1 MLSPSSHATH
11 IVLFW
16 RIAAGF
22 WRGSTARLAWVVS
35 LLLVLCVGLQL
46 YVQYKLN
53 FWSRDFFNAV
63 EQKNAALLWTLA
75 LTFVPLAAS
84 SLGLTLFALWG
95 KMTLAREWRRWVSRR
110 LYDAWLTN
118 SRYRR
123 LSDAPGE
130 HQTPEIRIA
139 EDVRVATDLPAD
151 LVLGLLSSVLTVTV
165 FVGVLYSIGQGLEL
179 EVFGSQIH
187 LPAYLVLAVTCY
199 STLLTLTTVVIGRR
213 LIGVIEHFKAAEAEL
228 RAAGTEVRT
237 AGESPVPFHNPHESR
252 SALYETLDRV
262 VEHWRRLCREL
273 MRMTVVSH
281 TNTLVAPSIGLLMC
295 APKYIAGTMTLG
307 TMVQAAA
314 AFVVVQGAFNWFA
327 DNFGKFAEWAS
338 SARRVASLV
347 QSFERLDDP
356 ELQSADDPRDQ
367 IVDVADGSL
376 ALQPTLRVPAQAAE

>member
-1 MLSPSSHATH
+1 MQSPSSHATL

-22 WRGSTARLAWVVS
+22 WRGSTAPLARVLS
-35 LLLVLCVGLQL
+35 LLLVLCVALQL

-63 EQKNAALLWTLA
+63 EQKSAALLWAQA
-75 LTFVPLAAS
+75 LTFAPLAAS
-84 SLGLTLFALWG
+84 SLALAIFSLWG
-95 KMTLAREWRRWVSRR
+95 RMKLQREWRRCVSRR

-123 LSDAPGE
+123 LNEISGE

-139 EDVRVATDLPAD
+139 EDVRVATDLPVD

-165 FVGVLYSIGQGLEL
+165 FVGILYSIGQGLEL
-179 EVFGSQIH
+179 EVLGSEIY
-187 LPAYLVLAVTCY
+187 LPAYLVLAVICY
-199 STLLTLTTVVIGRR
+199 STLLTLTTAVIGRR
-213 LIGVIEHFKAAEAEL
+213 LIGVIERFKAAEAEL
-228 RAAGTEVRT
+228 RAAGTEVRA
-237 AGESPVPFHNPHESR
+237 AGESPMSFHNPHESR
-252 SALYETLDRV
+252 SALYAVLDRV
-262 VEHWRRLCREL
+262 IDHWRRLCCEL

-281 TNTLVAPSIGLLMC
+281 TNTLVSPSIGLLMC

-307 TMVQAAA
+307 AMVQAAA

-327 DNFGKFAEWAS
+327 DNFGKLAEWAS

-347 QSFERLDDP
+347 QSFERLDDV
-356 ELQSADDPRDQ
+356 ELRSGDDLQDEAADVVGAP
-367 IVDVADGSL
+367 L
-376 ALQPTLRVPAQAAE
+376 ALQPRLPLPAQAAE